1 MGAERQSPTSMSGW
15 LGYLARSFRL
25 RVLHFGFI
33 SEGEVHT
40 EEMADRQTD
49 SLDYGLL
56 YTNIST
62 PLLSDQ
68 ILTCCYVR
76 SAIIIASAVTLSKE
90 ISSPLFDFWMPYR
103 WDAAFEEWLQCLHAM
118 VSFVFRS

>member
-1 MGAERQSPTSMSGW
+1 MPQVRGGKDPIYCISECPGGSVTWPE
-15 LGYLARSFRL
+15 L
-25 RVLHFGFI
+25 RVPHFGFI

-49 SLDYGLL
+49 SLDYGLI

-103 WDAAFEEWLQCLHAM
+103 WDAAFEEWL
-118 VSFVFRS
+118 